1 MTQQVITPTN
11 LGLTI
16 KPAHLAASKYDVQ
29 IDGATIKASP
39 TGELSVDTS
48 KLDITVVSADAGQ
61 VLVAGTDKGALLT
74 KETFQD
80 LVGDM
85 VVDATDGLT
94 YDDAIGALTAAV
106 TSALGTDSDNIDMTV
121 TLSGT
126 GGLNIKATVILDPS
140 TDNYITSSTA
150 GLKVSKKTILD
161 DVMDNLPATTNAHAV
176 TTNSEFKTTVNG
188 KAASTSIVE
197 VTDAFGTY
205 LGEMLLKS

>member
-1 MTQQVITPTN
+1 MTQQVITPAN
-11 LGLTI
+11 LGLTL
-16 KPAHLAASKYDVQ
+16 KPTHLAANKYDVQ

-39 TGELSVDTS
+39 SGELSVDTS
-48 KLDITVVSADAGQ
+48 KLNIVVVSADTGQ
-61 VLVAGTDKGALLT
+61 VLTEGTDKGALLT

-85 VVDATDGLT
+85 VADATDGLT

-106 TSALGTDSDNIDMTV
+106 TSALGTDTDNIDMSV
-121 TLSGT
+121 TLSST
-126 GGLNIKATVILDPS
+126 GVLNIKASVILDP

-161 DVMDNLPATTNAHAV
+161 DVIDNLPTTTNTHAV
-176 TTNSEFKTTVNG
+176 NSDTEFKTTVDG
-188 KAASTSIVE
+188 TSASTKVVA

-205 LGEMLLKS
+205 VGEMLLKS